1 MRADGVCEYATSF
14 AAVFALWPLLL
25 AAAVAEPAVG
35 WMLATAIEDDATAV
49 WRWLTNDPAR

>member
-1 MRADGVCEYATSF
+1 MRADGVCEYALSLA
-14 AAVFALWPLLL
+14 AAVFLWPLLL

-35 WMLATAIEDDATAV
+35 WMLATAIEDDAAAV